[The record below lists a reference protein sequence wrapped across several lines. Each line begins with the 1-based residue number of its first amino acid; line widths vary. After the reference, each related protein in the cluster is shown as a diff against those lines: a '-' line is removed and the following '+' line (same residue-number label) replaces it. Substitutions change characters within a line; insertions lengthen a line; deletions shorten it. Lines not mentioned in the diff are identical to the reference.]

1 MRWSATNGTN
11 SNDRVRE
18 RGVRGVR
25 YVGVDVDLHLMLGR
39 EHDGRA
45 GMIKMCACEAPDVR
59 PHNGTDTLNNM
70 TLVSTQGKGNR
81 HPTIPSLPIH
91 TPIPIPLVPFRCPCL
106 TQTLV
111 SFPIF
116 FSSQSLSSLPFFS
129 ESHSLSEPLILVPC

>member
-106 TQTLV
+106 TQHTRLL
-111 SFPIF
+111 SNIFLFSKPF
-116 FSSQSLSSLPFFS
+116 FSSLFS